1 MIKKCIV
8 QYDEL
13 EKPIGLIEL
22 KEFASTPEL
31 RQFLENC
38 EKNKLLYKKRLEKK
52 AEKELLEKQKMWQH
66 IENLD
71 KKIEGLKQVIW
82 HLLGNRELSEE
93 EIKKFLEEDYE
104 KEEKC

>member
-8 QYDEL
+8 KYDEL
-13 EKPIGLIEL
+13 GKPIGLLEL
-22 KEFASTPEL
+22 KEFSSMQEL
-31 RQFLENC
+31 ADFKKKCESNNLEYKLRLD
-38 EKNKLLYKKRLEKK
+38 EKSQ
-52 AEKELLEKQKMWQH
+52 KELLEKQKMWQR

-93 EIKKFLEEDYE
+93 EIKMFLEGKTHE
-104 KEEKC
+104 KE